1 MEKEKK
7 DMKLKKLIA
16 RVLSAALLCSLLTA
30 VPASAAEQGGFRDI
44 SDPAVAEAAELLR
57 LMGVV
62 EGDGEGYFH
71 PSLTLNRAQFC
82 KMAVLLRGEG
92 KQANAQA
99 NRTIFLDVKGDH
111 WARGYI
117 NYASSITVGESERL
131 VMGVGDGTFHPDEEI
146 AFAQAVTMAMRLL
159 GYTSADVNTGA
170 VWYDGY
176 MAAADTAGV
185 LDGLNADPNAPVTR
199 AQAAI
204 LFQNL
209 LFASP
214 KGSKESF
221 LTSMGGSEVK
231 DAIILSVNAEASDG
245 TPGAVKTTSETYKTD
260 RTFSSSILG
269 RQGKLILD
277 ADGKVVAF
285 VPDEN
290 ANDRSVIVSS
300 AQSNYLIA
308 SGGERIDV
316 EPDTKVYRGENSTSW
331 KDDFHNAQGK
341 SVTLHY
347 AASGKLSYI
356 YVASSAS
363 ASSTV
368 RVARTN
374 PNGSNPF
381 ASMASGASLV
391 KNGLPATAD
400 DLRPWDVA
408 TYNASS
414 RTIQVSDLKL
424 TGIYESA
431 SPSPASPLEITV
443 MGRTFPLLSTAWSDL
458 ASFKIG
464 DRITL
469 LLTVEGDVAGAV
481 SASTVSGNA
490 VGVVE
495 KIEEFGSG
503 DNKKYEATVK
513 LLQGDLTV
521 EGEVSST
528 AARLNGQLVI
538 VSSSSIRKLTLSA
551 VSGVSVS
558 GNLNVAQHKLGSRE
572 IAGNVIIY
580 ERVGTGPLTPIS
592 YEDITA
598 VTIPQSKISYAATDY
613 AGRVNYL
620 VLSDAT
626 GDCYEYGFLHVE
638 STTGRDDFGDFTTE
652 TAYVRQGDAS
662 GNEIKS
668 TPAPFIGMIRGG
680 VAGGVAFSADKSR
693 IVGSVTLESITK
705 VSRSAFDVDNMPV
718 TVGGVIYP
726 IAEEVQCYNKSARSW
741 FEPGETGM
749 EKARAY
755 SETLT
760 IYFDRAPEEGGKV
773 RMIAAE

>member
-16 RVLSAALLCSLLTA
+16 RVLSAALLCSLLTV
-30 VPASAAEQGGFRDI
+30 VPTSAATTGGFRDI

-176 MAAADTAGV
+176 MAAADAAGV
-185 LDGLNADPNAPVTR
+185 LKGLSADPNAPVTR

-277 ADGKVVAF
+277 ADGKLVAF

-316 EPDTKVYRGENSTSW
+316 DPAAKVYRGEESTSW

-356 YVASSAS
+356 YVASSTS

-381 ASMASGASLV
+381 ASMASGAALV
-391 KNGLPATAD
+391 KNGLPATAS
-400 DLRPWDVA
+400 DLRQWDVA

-443 MGRTFPLLSTAWSDL
+443 MGHTFPLLSTAWSDL

-469 LLTVEGDVAGAV
+469 LLTVEGDVAGVV

-490 VGVVE
+490 VGVASVTGE
-495 KIEEFGSG
+495 
-503 DNKKYEATVK
+503 EATVT
-513 LLQGDLTV
+513 LLQGGLTV
-521 EGEVSST
+521 KGEVSST
-528 AARLNGQLVI
+528 AARLDGQLVT

-558 GNLNVAQHKLGSRE
+558 GSLNIAQRKLGSRE
-572 IAGNVIIY
+572 VAGNVKIY
-580 ERVGTGPLTPIS
+580 ERVGTGPLIPIS
-592 YEDITA
+592 YEDLTA
-598 VTIPQSKISYAATDY
+598 VTVPQSKISYAATDY

-626 GDCYEYGFLHVE
+626 GNCYEYGFLHVE
-638 STTGRDDFGDFTTE
+638 STTDRDDFGDFTTE

-693 IVGSVTLESITK
+693 IVGSVTLESVTK
-705 VSRSAFDVDNMPV
+705 VSRSAFDVDNMTV
-718 TVGGVIYP
+718 TVGGVVYP
-726 IAEEVQCYNKSARSW
+726 IAEEVQCYNKSARGW
-741 FEPGETGM
+741 FAPGKAGM
-749 EKARAY
+749 EAARAY